1 MANLFE
7 KSKLKGGTVSQG
19 SFFLNNRCLQG
30 LKKIL
35 KNSTYE
41 ERIEKFGMSSD
52 RADVIIPASL
62 MFSALLKFSRAKT
75 IAIPMVG
82 LREGILSEMLEE
94 NLGDPAGGEYEQ
106 IIHSAFYNAR
116 RYSAN
121 LRHAKVVHQ
130 LAVQI
135 YDGIKERHGLFQRER
150 LFWR

>member
-1 MANLFE
+1 MVQY
-7 KSKLKGGTVSQG
+7 LKVHFPEQQVPG
-19 SFFLNNRCLQG
+19 R

-82 LREGILSEMLEE
+82 LREEILSEMLEE
-94 NLGDPAGGEYEQ
+94 NLGDPSGGEYEQ

-121 LRHAKVVHQ
+121 LRHAKVVHY
-130 LAVQI
+130 LAFQI
-135 YDGIKERHGLFQRER
+135 YDRIK
-150 LFWR
+150 

>member
-1 MANLFE
+1 MNKNVSLAIEKAVSNLERIE
-7 KSKLKGGTVSQG
+7 KSNLKGGTVSQG

-41 ERIEKFGMSSD
+41 ERIEKFGMFPD

-82 LREGILSEMLEE
+82 LR
-94 NLGDPAGGEYEQ
+94 
-106 IIHSAFYNAR
+106 
-116 RYSAN
+116 
-121 LRHAKVVHQ
+121 
-130 LAVQI
+130 
-135 YDGIKERHGLFQRER
+135 
-150 LFWR
+150 

>member
-35 KNSTYE
+35 KNFTYE

-62 MFSALLKFSRAKT
+62 MFSALLKFIRAKT
-75 IAIPMVG
+75 IAIPIVR
-82 LREGILSEMLEE
+82 LREEIFSEMLEE
-94 NLGDPAGGEYEQ
+94 NLGYPSAGEYEQ

-121 LRHAKVVHQ
+121 LRHAKAVHQ
-130 LAVQI
+130 LAIQI
-135 YDGIKERHGLFQRER
+135 FDRTK
-150 LFWR
+150 

>member
-1 MANLFE
+1 M
-7 KSKLKGGTVSQG
+7 
-19 SFFLNNRCLQG
+19 
-30 LKKIL
+30 KKIL

-82 LREGILSEMLEE
+82 LREEILSEMLEE

-106 IIHSAFYNAR
+106 IIHSAF
-116 RYSAN
+116 
-121 LRHAKVVHQ
+121 
-130 LAVQI
+130 
-135 YDGIKERHGLFQRER
+135 
-150 LFWR
+150 